1 MLKSHFF
8 PTEDRQKQGR
18 KRGVR
23 TAQIGFVAVTC
34 LILGILIASQLDL
47 SEPTIA
53 QTTSSGQA
61 IYPLVERD
69 GRTESPFVAV
79 VEKTTGGV
87 VNISARARRERTPW
101 WIRGGGYSTSSGS
114 GFFFRDDGYI
124 LTNAHVVA
132 DAVDVVVR
140 TSSGYEYEAT
150 VVGID
155 VQTDLAVLKVD
166 PKEEEI
172 VVVPF
177 GDSEGIRV
185 GDWAIAIGNP
195 FPDYGLD
202 RTVTVGVISALG
214 RTNLRF
220 SQNTPDYQN
229 YIQTDASINPGN
241 SGGPLLNIHGE
252 AIGVNAAISSPT
264 GSSVGI
270 GFAIPINIARAIVP
284 DLIESGKVHR
294 GWLGVYLHSVNRRE
308 AAAMGLDAVKGV
320 VIDSVFTGSPAAE
333 AGLQAGDLVVGF
345 NGKSV
350 ANGNQFSVLVS
361 TVRAGQVVPIE
372 VRRDNKFLTFEAN
385 IVDREAFQASI
396 GGQVQA
402 TVPTAFSWQ
411 GMHLATLTEKIA
423 DELGIPHVPGV
434 IVADVTHGSPAY
446 RASIVPGT
454 IILQVNNEPVETVT
468 EFKGQA
474 ESKGARKDRVALI
487 VQEPDGSVARRV
499 IRTR

>member
-1 MLKSHFF
+1 MKSHFF

-18 KRGVR
+18 NRGAR
-23 TAQIGFVAVTC
+23 AAQVGFVAVTC
-34 LILGILIASQLDL
+34 LIIGILIASQLDL

-53 QTTSSGQA
+53 QTTSSHQA
-61 IYPLVERD
+61 TYPVVERD
-69 GRTESPFVAV
+69 GRSESPFVAV
-79 VEKTTGGV
+79 VEKITGAV
-87 VNISARARRERTPW
+87 VNISARSRRERTPW

-150 VVGID
+150 VVGTD

-166 PKEEEI
+166 PEEDI
-172 VVVPF
+172 IVVPF

-241 SGGPLLNIHGE
+241 SGGPLLNVQGE

-284 DLIESGKVHR
+284 DLIETGKVHR
-294 GWLGVYLHSVNRRE
+294 GWLGVYLHTVNRRE
-308 AAAMGLDAVKGV
+308 AADMGLDAVKGV
-320 VIDSVFTGSPAAE
+320 MIDSVFSGSPAAE
-333 AGLQAGDLVVGF
+333 AGLRAGDLVVGF
-345 NGKSV
+345 NSKSV

-361 TVRAGQVVPIE
+361 TVRAGQIVPIE
-372 VRRDNKFLTFEAN
+372 VRRDDEYLTFEAN

-396 GGQVQA
+396 EGQAQ
-402 TVPTAFSWQ
+402 PTAPSAFNWQ
-411 GMHLATLTEKIA
+411 GMHLITLTEKIA
-423 DELGIPHVPGV
+423 DQMRIPHVPGV

-454 IILQVNNEPVETVT
+454 IILQVNNEPVETVE
-468 EFKGQA
+468 EF
-474 ESKGARKDRVALI
+474 ESRAQSTGAKKDRVSLI

-499 IRTR
+499 IRRK

>member
-1 MLKSHFF
+1 MLKSNFF
-8 PTEDRQKQGR
+8 PTEDRQNQDQ
-18 KRGVR
+18 KRGAR
-23 TAQIGFVAVTC
+23 TVSIGIVAVAC
-34 LILGILIASQLDL
+34 LIFGILIASRLDL

-53 QTTSSGQA
+53 LTSSAAQA
-61 IYPLVERD
+61 TYPVVERE

-79 VEKTTGGV
+79 VERVTGAV

-101 WIRGGGYSTSSGS
+101 WIRGGGYTTSSGS
-114 GFFFRDDGYI
+114 GFFFREDGYI

-132 DAVDVVVR
+132 DAVNVVVR

-150 VVGID
+150 VIGTD
-155 VQTDLAVLKVD
+155 TQTDLAVLKVD
-166 PKEEEI
+166 PKEDI
-172 VVVPF
+172 IVVPF
-177 GDSEGIRV
+177 GDSENIRV

-220 SQNTPDYQN
+220 SRNTPNYQN

-241 SGGPLLNIHGE
+241 SGGPLLNIAGE

-284 DLIESGKVHR
+284 DLIETGKVSR
-294 GWLGVYLHSVNRRE
+294 GWLGVYLHSVNRKE
-308 AAAMGLDAVKGV
+308 AAEMGLDAVKGV
-320 VIDSVFTGSPAAE
+320 VIDSVFSGSPAAQ
-333 AGLQAGDLVVGF
+333 AGLKAGDLVIGF
-345 NGKSV
+345 NGQSV

-361 TVRAGQVVPIE
+361 TVRSGQAVPIE
-372 VRRDNKFLTFEAN
+372 VRRDNEIMTFEAN
-385 IVDREAFQASI
+385 IVDRESFQASI
-396 GGQVQA
+396 LSPDQPSA
-402 TVPTAFSWQ
+402 PAAINWQ
-411 GMHLATLTEKIA
+411 GMHLVTLTREVA
-423 DELGIPHVPGV
+423 EELNIPHVPGV

-454 IILQVNNEPVETVT
+454 IILQVNNEPVETV
-468 EFKGQA
+468 EELRGRA
-474 ESKGARKDRVALI
+474 DSKGARKDRISLI

-499 IRTR
+499 IRR